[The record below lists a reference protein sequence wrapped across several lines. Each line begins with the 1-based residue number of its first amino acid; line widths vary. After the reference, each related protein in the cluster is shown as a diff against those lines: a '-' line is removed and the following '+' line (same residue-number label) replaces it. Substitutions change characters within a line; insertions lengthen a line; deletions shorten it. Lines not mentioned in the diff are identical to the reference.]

1 MKQILN
7 YIVVPTVPSNQ
18 RPIRAGPASERASGV
33 VLEVRDDCSGHSALL
48 KDRDIVVVMSVDRF
62 KSNFIDN
69 LTSWASIYFHQMKL
83 TVLIQNVPVV
93 WTSSMN
99 EYGI

>member
-18 RPIRAGPASERASGV
+18 RPIRAGPASGV

-48 KDRDIVVVMSVDRF
+48 KDRDIVVVMSVGRF
-62 KSNFIDN
+62 KGNFIDN

-83 TVLIQNVPVV
+83 TVLIQNVPVGYEYDMIVV
-93 WTSSMN
+93 WALLS
-99 EYGI
+99 